1 MSNFTPSEP
10 IAVVGSGCRFPGGV
24 NGASKLWE
32 LLVEPQDLLQKVP
45 KERFDSGNFYHP
57 DGSHHGSSSTQSS
70 YFLSEDVTQF
80 DARFFGI
87 KPIEADAMDPQQ
99 RLLLETV
106 YESLEH
112 AGISIGQL
120 RGSSTAVYV
129 GLMCGDYEA
138 LLLRD
143 LDQVPQYHAT
153 GIARS
158 LISNRISYFFDWH
171 GPSMTIDTACSSS
184 LVAVHQAV
192 QVLRSGSSRVAIAA
206 GSNLI
211 LGPENY
217 ITESKL
223 NMLSPDGRSRMWD
236 AKANGYARGE
246 GIASVVLKTLSAALE
261 DGDEI
266 ECIIRETSVNQDG
279 QTNGITLPSATAQV
293 DLIRDTYERAGLDL
307 LDPAGRCQF
316 FEAHGTGTPAGDPL
330 EARAISTAF
339 FPKSRTGEYEQEL
352 LVGSIKTVIGHT
364 EGTSGLAGLLK
375 ASLAVQHGIV
385 PANLLFDEL
394 SSTVAP
400 FYGNLRIP
408 TQGTPW
414 PTLPKNVPRRVS
426 VNSFGFGGTNA
437 HAIIEN
443 HVPAH
448 PSKTGDAT
456 SAVIPFVFSG
466 SSEASLVT
474 LLDLY
479 ASFLRNTPTV
489 NPQDLAWSL
498 HARRTQLPFKLA
510 ISARDTDSLQK
521 KLQETIKASRTS
533 SGATVGVRTAGL
545 SSQGRRILGV
555 FTGQGAQWPGMGK
568 DLIELS
574 SFCRDFL
581 STLEES
587 LNHLPE
593 FERPSWSL
601 VGEMLAPEETS
612 RVREASISQ
621 PLCTAVQLLL
631 VELLRSA
638 GIWFTAVV
646 GHSSGEITAA
656 YAAGFISATDAIRI
670 AYFRGLHASKAQ
682 GANGEKGGMLAVGT
696 SMEDAHELCDLPD
709 FQGQIR
715 IAACNSSS
723 SVTLSGD
730 EETLDQVQVVLE
742 DERKFVRRLL
752 VDKAY
757 HSHHMEPCSAAY
769 LESIERCKITVHEE
783 VNNSCSWYSSVY
795 SGQLMQHSHELGGR
809 YWVENMVRP
818 VLFSQAIESAIS
830 AMETFDIAVEVGPHP
845 ALKGPAS
852 QTLVESGLQIPYT
865 GTLRRG
871 QNDIEGM
878 SDALGQL
885 WISVPEVTALQ
896 SYEECLQGKLTH
908 RFVKELPSYPWM
920 HDRSYWHESRISRAL
935 RTRKRVEHEL
945 LGRQSVHGTT
955 RQVQWRN
962 ILRAL
967 DIPWISEHQLQGQ
980 SVFPAAG
987 YIVLAVEA
995 ARTIT
1000 EGNPIR
1006 LIEVQDFII
1015 RQALT
1020 FATDSTEVETMF
1032 SLADIQRNEHQIDA
1046 SWEYHAAWG
1055 NNREDMVLLAEGR
1068 VTVTL
1073 GESRDAILPTKP
1085 GDVPNLNSLDS
1096 DRFYSTMADIGYG
1109 YSGPF
1114 RALSSLRRSLG
1125 AVRGH
1130 VANAQTGDHKGPYL
1144 VHPASLDAAFQSIIL
1159 AFCLPDDG
1167 RLWSLHVPRHMKRM
1181 RIDPHLFATQ
1191 SPINKQMEFA
1201 SALTDNED
1209 STIIGDVDLSFPGI
1223 ENVALQVEGLQ
1234 CVPFSPV
1241 TPADDTPM
1249 FTTVEW
1255 VDAAPNAEIVTFDGQ
1270 PTEEELDIAIIAE
1283 RLSLYYIRLWN
1294 EEIPAS
1300 HLARTEGPYKGMFNF
1315 GDTVLS
1321 RVRAG
1326 EHPYAKKE
1334 WLNDTPEIVSKVSA
1348 KYPNSLDLQMIHAT
1362 GQNFAAAI
1370 RSETTIL
1377 NHLKKD
1383 NLLDRYYEDG
1393 LAFPTYTKYL
1403 ARVVSQVAHA
1413 YPHLNILEIG
1423 AGTGGATKGI
1433 LKQISGKFD
1442 SYTFTD
1448 ISSGFFDTA
1457 KERFTSH
1464 ADKMVFKVLD
1474 IANDPIQQGYKPHT
1488 YDLVI
1493 ASFVLHATVN
1503 LEKTMNNARRLLKP
1517 GGYLLLLEMTN
1528 NDPIRTGA
1536 IFGTLPGWW
1545 LGMDD
1550 GRVLSPCITAAEW
1563 DSLLWQTGF
1572 AGIDTLTPDLDPLPF
1587 PCSLIAAQAV
1597 DDRVSFL
1604 RQPLATPASL
1614 LPTGL
1619 PMAELVIVGGQSTK
1633 ASRLVGELRMLLRHY
1648 CDKVTWVKDVSKI
1661 NNNTISS
1668 SSVVLSLTDFDGP
1681 VFKSLTPDGFEGLK
1695 TLFGEASR
1703 VLWITHNSRLE
1714 PWTNMLVGF
1723 GRTQLWENPRLTLQ
1737 LIDVPTLNE
1746 CNGQFL
1752 VENLLRFSVI
1762 SLWSENESNT
1772 DVFWSLE
1779 PELVFEGGKRLVPRA
1794 VLDQSRNDRYNA
1806 SRREIHNIV
1815 DLQEQP
1821 VVIGKSGIDSS
1832 NVLREAHL
1840 PTVCGT
1846 SHGITVNV
1854 THSTL
1859 LPFKINYMTYY
1870 LVLGSIYGTSRSVLG
1885 LATANGSASR
1895 VDEGLYLHCDVP
1907 RGKESSLL
1915 SVLESHLI
1923 AICILSSH
1931 DPGENLVVHEPT
1943 PMLAEVLSRYAT
1955 AGGKSVVYTS
1965 RSRQEDTSIRYI
1977 HNLLSTREITERL
1990 PKGPSLLINLTEG
2003 SSVFPSI
2010 PHDYRYEGLRSILQ
2024 KGILLPNPLLCQVS
2038 SVADILSVA
2047 VTESKDGA
2055 YTIEGLEVISPAD
2068 VWSRDPNHLRAAV
2081 DWTCTN
2087 SVSVTVDPIDTLIQ
2101 FDTDKTYW
2109 LCGLSGSLGVS
2120 LCQWMIRRGA
2130 RYIVLSSRRPKVS
2143 DEWLQSMKELGA
2155 TVRVIP
2161 CDVTSRID
2169 VEEVYNTIKNNLPS
2183 VAGVAQ
2189 GAMVLEDT
2197 TTREMTFE
2205 TFMKVVRPKVEGAI
2219 NLQAVLSNVDLDFF
2233 VFFSSTTGVIGNFG
2247 QSNYTAANEFL
2258 ASLAAQRHA
2267 AGLAASVIN
2276 VGPVLGVGYVARE
2289 ASQAVQ
2295 DDLRRSGFMFVSERD
2310 VHQQFAE
2317 GILSGRPGS
2326 RQCIEVTTGL
2336 RPVNGEATHKPIW
2349 FENPKFGHLVNR
2361 ESSSTVATDGTKSE
2375 LSVKGRL
2382 AKASGTEEARSIIL
2396 ERLVQKLETLLQLEV
2411 TESGGLEAVASL
2423 RTDEIGVDSL
2433 VAVEIRSWLLKN
2445 LQVNLPVLQI
2455 LSGITIGDIVSHTLQ
2470 HLPEE
2475 LIPNVSNTS
2484 SAEGTPTE
2492 PSEGQSHSTSESIP
2506 APETASAHA
2515 ESSSGASAITSP
2527 EPEAVAIMI
2536 KKPQIVREEPLSF
2549 SQSMFWFVKN
2559 YIHDPTTLNH
2569 TGVFHLSGDLR
2580 VHDVERAVAIVTQ
2593 RHESLRSSFYM
2604 NSSQDIVQGVMET
2617 SIIGLEKK
2625 SINQVSDLWEEFERL
2640 KTHVYRIEDGET
2652 MRVML
2657 LFNTLTRENYLMIG
2671 CHHISFDG
2679 VSQQVLMCDLEKAY
2693 NGQQLGPE
2701 PLQFPDYAKS
2711 QLHDQM
2717 SNKWAAQIAFWKH
2730 VFLECPPALPLLP
2743 LTELTTRPPMDDYNV
2758 HAVSVR
2764 LELPFCNSI
2773 RSVCRK
2779 YSSTPFQFYMAAFTA
2794 LLHRFTGSD
2803 TICLGIADANR
2814 NDNGA
2819 MESIGPFLNLLPLIF
2834 HTNAQQKFYELLR
2847 ETRSKAYL
2855 ALANGAVPFEV
2866 LLQELGVLRDATYSP
2881 LFQAFVD
2888 YRQGAR
2894 ERQAFGNC
2902 QMELLRFEPG
2912 KAAYD
2917 ISLDIID
2924 NPGGDCLITL
2934 YIRESLYSR
2943 HAAELLTNSYVE
2955 ILTAFSSQPE
2965 STLNQP
2971 RLFKEV
2977 DVESAIEIGTGPII
2991 PSSWSSTLAH
3001 RVWEIIGKF
3010 SGDLAVKDGRGTVF
3024 TYDDIGQRVMSIVA
3038 ALLDAGIDK
3047 GQPVAVYN
3055 EPTADTVCCLLAVLH
3070 IGAIYIP
3077 LDRSMPTSRL
3087 ATIVS
3092 NLDLKAI
3099 LVDKESV
3106 EDVSSFNPRAALLV
3120 IDTSQ
3125 ITSTNNTWHPI
3136 AASPDCVA
3144 AILHTSGST
3153 GVPKGIMLTH
3163 RNLLNEVEC
3172 SSRVYG
3178 FERETVL
3185 LHSSLGFD
3193 MSLTQIF
3200 TAVAYGGTLVIAPR
3214 QYRGDALALTQ
3225 LIINDNISFTGA
3237 TPSEYLS
3244 WLSHGDISRLRTC
3257 KWNIALAGGEQVT
3270 ESLLKRF
3277 NALNRPGL
3285 RLFNAYG
3292 PTEVTCSSNK
3302 MQVSYSP
3309 SDIMALSGNRTA
3321 AGPPKPNTT
3330 VYILDDDLQPL
3341 PVGMSGQIAV
3351 SGAGVSA
3358 GYINDDKL
3366 TREKFVVHPINS
3378 DGNTPT
3384 RMYLTGDVGRWR
3396 QDGTLVVEGRI
3407 DGDTQ
3412 IKLRGLRIDLQDIER
3427 AILDVSSDVLTK
3439 AAVSLRRAN
3448 DPEVEFLVA
3457 YVVFSNAYPEEKRDE
3472 YLSKIPSMLPLPQY
3486 MWPAAVVAMEEL
3498 PMNSSMKMDRRYIN
3512 ALPLSAANWPQ
3523 QPVGQGKLTATEQ
3536 KLHKTWKKVIPRDIA
3551 RQSISSDTDFFLV
3564 GGSSLLLLHLQARIR
3579 DDFGTT
3585 LPLIQLFQASTL
3597 RLMARK
3603 VEFNHSPMVLE
3614 HIDWERES
3622 DPSPDIQIQTS
3633 SVALSVTY
3641 PARVVVL
3648 TGATGYVG
3656 TALLRALQDDTNITT
3671 IYCIAVRG
3679 GKDRN
3684 LPQSSSSK
3692 VIIFDGDLTQ
3702 PKLGLSDAD
3711 ADRIFN
3717 TADAIIH
3724 NGADVSHLKS
3734 YRSLKAA
3741 NFEATSELIQLAL
3754 GRHIPFHFVSTAGV
3768 TFFSQRAVF
3777 GEESVSS
3784 YPPPA
3789 DGLDGYTSSKWA
3801 SERYLEKIHD
3811 CFGLPIRIYRPSSIS
3826 HEDATETLELMP
3838 NLLRLS
3844 RKLQAVPVSP
3854 QLRGSLNVVAL
3865 ETVVGGIMNELRL
3878 SPESKPQ
3885 LKYANLIGSS
3895 DIPFSELKEYIERET
3910 GVEAKVLP
3918 PAEWAKRAERL
3929 GLPAVVAAFFAN
3941 LENSDPVVF
3950 PRLTHGL

>member
-32 LLVEPQDLLQKVP
+32 LLVEPRDLLQEIP
-45 KERFDSGNFYHP
+45 KERFDSENFYHP

-70 YFLSEDVTQF
+70 YFLSDDITKF

-87 KPIEADAMDPQQ
+87 KAIEADAMDPQH

-120 RGSSTAVYV
+120 RGSNTAVYV
-129 GLMCGDYEA
+129 GLMCGDYET

-143 LDQVPQYHAT
+143 LDQIPQYHAT

-192 QVLRSGSSRVAIAA
+192 QVLRSGSSRVAVAA

-217 ITESKL
+217 ISESKL

-266 ECIIRETSVNQDG
+266 ECIIRETGVNQDG
-279 QTNGITLPSATAQV
+279 QTNGITLPSATAQI
-293 DLIRDTYERAGLDL
+293 DLIRDTYKRAGIDP
-307 LDPAGRCQF
+307 LDPGGRCQF

-330 EARAISTAF
+330 EARAVSTAF
-339 FPKSRTGEYEQEL
+339 FPHAQPGEHEQEL
-352 LVGSIKTVIGHT
+352 FVGSIKTVIGHT
-364 EGTSGLAGLLK
+364 EGTAGLAGLLK
-375 ASLAVQHGIV
+375 ASLAVQHGII

-394 SSTVAP
+394 SATVAP
-400 FYGNLRIP
+400 FYGNLRIA
-408 TQGTPW
+408 TQATPW
-414 PTLPKNVPRRVS
+414 PTLAKDVPRRAS

-443 HVPAH
+443 YVPPH
-448 PSKTGDAT
+448 SSKKADSS

-466 SSEASLVT
+466 SSEASL
-474 LLDLY
+474 LNILDFY
-479 ASFLRNTPTV
+479 TSFLQDTPTV
-489 NPQDLAWSL
+489 NLQDLSWSL
-498 HARRTQLPFKLA
+498 HARRTELPFKTA
-510 ISARDTDSLQK
+510 ISARDTDSLKK
-521 KLQETIKASRTS
+521 KLQETIKRGRASTE
-533 SGATVGVRTAGL
+533 ATVGVRTAGP
-545 SSQGRRILGV
+545 SSDGRRILGV

-568 DLIELS
+568 HLIELS
-574 SFCRDFL
+574 SFCRDFI
-581 STLEES
+581 STLENS
-587 LNHLPE
+587 LNDLPE
-593 FERPSWSL
+593 FERPNWSL
-601 VGEMLAPEETS
+601 VGEMLAPDESS
-612 RVREASISQ
+612 RVREAFISQ

-631 VELLRSA
+631 VQLLRSA
-638 GIWFTAVV
+638 GVWFTAVV

-682 GANGEKGGMLAVGT
+682 GANGEKGAMLAVGT
-696 SMEDAHELCDLPD
+696 SMEDAQELCDLPD
-709 FQGQIR
+709 FQGQIKV
-715 IAACNSSS
+715 AACNSSS
-723 SVTLSGD
+723 SVTLSGN
-730 EETLDQVQVVLE
+730 EETVAQVQAVLE
-742 DERKFVRRLL
+742 DEQKFVRRLV

-769 LESIERCKITVHEE
+769 LESMERCKITIHDQVE
-783 VNNSCSWYSSVY
+783 NSCSWYSSVY
-795 SGQLMQHSHELGGR
+795 PGQKMQPSTELGTS
-809 YWVENMVRP
+809 YWVDNMVRP

-830 AMETFDIAVEVGPHP
+830 VTEKFDIAVEVGPHA

-852 QTLVESGLQIPYT
+852 QTIVESGLQIPYT

-871 QNDIEGM
+871 QNDIEAM
-878 SDALGQL
+878 ADALGQL
-885 WISVPEVTALQ
+885 WISVPDVIDLK
-896 SYEECLQGKLTH
+896 SYEVRLRGELAPQL
-908 RFVKELPSYPWM
+908 VKGLPSYPWA
-920 HDRSYWHESRISRAL
+920 HDRSYWKESRISRVL

-955 RQVQWRN
+955 RQIQWRN
-962 ILRAL
+962 ILRAV
-967 DIPWISEHQLQGQ
+967 DVPWISEHQLQGQ

-987 YIVLAVEA
+987 FIVLAIEA
-995 ARTIT
+995 ARAIT
-1000 EGNPIR
+1000 EGKPIQ

-1020 FATDSTEVETMF
+1020 FATDNAEVEALF
-1032 SLADIQRNEHQIDA
+1032 SLIDVQQNEHQIDA

-1055 NNREDMVLLAEGR
+1055 NDREDMVLMAQGR
-1068 VTVTL
+1068 ITVTL
-1073 GESRDAILPTKP
+1073 GESHGAILPPKP
-1085 GDVPNLNSLDS
+1085 GDVPNLNVVDS

-1125 AVRGH
+1125 AARGN
-1130 VANAQTGDHKGPYL
+1130 VANAQTGEHKGPYL

-1159 AFCLPDDG
+1159 SFCLPDDG
-1167 RLWSLHVPRHMKRM
+1167 RLWSLHVPLRM
-1181 RIDPHLFATQ
+1181 DRLRIDPLLFAIQ
-1191 SPINKQMEFA
+1191 SPNNPQIEFA
-1201 SALTDNED
+1201 SAITDNED
-1209 STIIGDVDLSFPGI
+1209 STIIGDVDLSFAGT
-1223 ENVALQVEGLQ
+1223 ENVALQVEGLR

-1249 FTTVEW
+1249 FTTIEW
-1255 VDAAPNAEIVTFDGQ
+1255 VGANPNAEIVTFDGQ
-1270 PTEEELDIAIIAE
+1270 PTEGELEIAKIAE

-1294 EEIPAS
+1294 EEIPVT
-1300 HLARTEGPYKGMFNF
+1300 HPARTEGPYKGMFNF
-1315 GDTVLS
+1315 GTTVLS

-1334 WLNDTPEIVSKVSA
+1334 WLNDTLEVVSTLSA
-1348 KYPNSLDLQMIHAT
+1348 KYSDSLDLQMIHAT

-1370 RSETTIL
+1370 RGETTIL

-1383 NLLDRYYEDG
+1383 NLLDRYYEEG

-1403 ARVVSQVAHA
+1403 ARVVAQVAHA

-1433 LKQISGKFD
+1433 LKQIAGKFD

-1457 KERFTSH
+1457 KERFTGH
-1464 ADKMVFKVLD
+1464 AEKMVFKVLD
-1474 IANDPIQQGYKPHT
+1474 IETDPIQQGYKAQT
-1488 YDLVI
+1488 YDLVV

-1517 GGYLLLLEMTN
+1517 GGYLLLLEMTS

-1545 LGMDD
+1545 LGMGD
-1550 GRVLSPCITAAEW
+1550 GRILSPCITAAEW

-1587 PCSLIAAQAV
+1587 PCSLIVAQAV

-1604 RQPLATPASL
+1604 RQPLATPAAL
-1614 LPTGL
+1614 LPAGL
-1619 PMAELVIVGGQSTK
+1619 PIPELIVVGGQSTK

-1648 CDKVTWVKDVSKI
+1648 CDKVTWFKDVSNI
-1661 NNNTISS
+1661 NSNSISP
-1668 SSVVLSLTDFDGP
+1668 SSVVLSVTDFDGP
-1681 VFKSLTPDGFEGLK
+1681 VFKSLTPETFEGLK
-1695 TLFGEASR
+1695 ALFGEAGR
-1703 VLWITHNSRLE
+1703 VLWITNNSRFE

-1737 LIDVPTLNE
+1737 LIDVPTLKE
-1746 CNGQFL
+1746 CTSQFL
-1752 VENLLRFSVI
+1752 VENLLRFAVI
-1762 SLWSENESNT
+1762 SLWSEMESNT
-1772 DVFWSLE
+1772 DVFWPLE
-1779 PELVFEGGKRLVPRA
+1779 PEVVFENGTKLVPRA

-1815 DLQEQP
+1815 DVRKQP
-1821 VVIGKSGIDSS
+1821 VIIGKSGIDSS

-1840 PTVCGT
+1840 PTSREAT
-1846 SHGITVNV
+1846 EEITVEV

-1859 LPFKINYMTYY
+1859 RPFKINYTTYH
-1870 LVLGSIYGTSRSVLG
+1870 LVLGSTSDTSRSVVG
-1885 LATANGSASR
+1885 LATINGSTSR
-1895 VDEGLYLHCDVP
+1895 LEEGLYLPCDIP
-1907 RGKESSLL
+1907 AGSESTLL
-1915 SVLESHLI
+1915 SILESHLI
-1923 AICILSSH
+1923 ALSVLSSQI
-1931 DPGENLVVHEPT
+1931 PGENLVVHEAT

-1965 RSRQEDTSIRYI
+1965 RSRQEHPDIRFI

-2003 SSVFPSI
+2003 SPLFPSM
-2010 PHDYRYEGLRSILQ
+2010 PQNYRYEDLPSIIQ
-2024 KGILLPNPLLCQVS
+2024 KGIFLPNLLLSQVVS
-2038 SVADILSVA
+2038 IRDILSA
-2047 VTESKDGA
+2047 AITESKDGA
-2055 YTIEGLEVISPAD
+2055 YTTEGLEVISPAD
-2068 VWSRDPNHLRAAV
+2068 VRLRNPNQLSAV
-2081 DWTCTN
+2081 IDWTCTN
-2087 SVSVTVDPIDTLIQ
+2087 TVAVTVDPIDTLIQ
-2101 FDTDKTYW
+2101 FDADKTYW

-2120 LCQWMIRRGA
+2120 LCDWMIRRGA
-2130 RYIVLSSRRPKVS
+2130 KYIVLSSRRPQIS
-2143 DEWLQSMKELGA
+2143 DEWLQSTKELGA
-2155 TVRVIP
+2155 TVKVIH
-2161 CDVTSRID
+2161 CDVTSRMD
-2169 VEEVYNTIKNNLPS
+2169 VEGVYNTIKDSLPPI
-2183 VAGVAQ
+2183 AGVTQ

-2197 TTREMTFE
+2197 TTREMSFE

-2233 VFFSSTTGVIGNFG
+2233 VCFSSTTGVIGNFG

-2258 ASLAAQRHA
+2258 ASLAAQRHE

-2276 VGPVLGVGYVARE
+2276 IGPVLGVGYVARE

-2317 GILSGRPGS
+2317 AVLSGRAGS
-2326 RQCIEVTTGL
+2326 GECVEVTTGL

-2349 FENPKFGHLVNR
+2349 FDNPKFGHLVTQ
-2361 ESSSTVATDGTKSE
+2361 ESSSTVTTDGTKSE

-2382 AKASGTEEARSIIL
+2382 AKAVGIEEARSIIL
-2396 ERLVQKLETLLQLEV
+2396 ESLVQKLETLLQLEV
-2411 TESGGLEAVASL
+2411 TESEGVEAVASL
-2423 RTDEIGVDSL
+2423 RTNEIGVDSL

-2445 LQVNLPVLQI
+2445 LQVNVPVLKI
-2455 LSGITIGDIVSHTLQ
+2455 LSGIAIGDIVSHTLQ
-2470 HLPEE
+2470 ELPAE
-2475 LIPNVSNTS
+2475 LVPGVMNSSPAESTPGEASDTQGYSTPESNPA
-2484 SAEGTPTE
+2484 AETP
-2492 PSEGQSHSTSESIP
+2492 SVR
-2506 APETASAHA
+2506 A
-2515 ESSSGASAITSP
+2515 ESSSVSSAITSP
-2527 EPEAVAIMI
+2527 EPELAAII
-2536 KKPQIVREEPLSF
+2536 VNKPQIVREEPLSF

-2593 RHESLRSSFYM
+2593 RHESLRACFYT

-2625 SINQVSDLWEEFERL
+2625 RINQVSDMWEEFERL
-2640 KTHVYRIEDGET
+2640 KAHVYQIEDGET
-2652 MRVML
+2652 MRLLL
-2657 LFNTLTRENYLMIG
+2657 LFNPATKDNYLIIG

-2679 VSQQVLMCDLEKAY
+2679 VSQQVLMLDLEKAY
-2693 NGQQLGPE
+2693 NGQRLGPE
-2701 PLQFPDYAKS
+2701 PLQFPNYAKS
-2711 QLHDQM
+2711 QLQDQD
-2717 SNKWAAQIAFWKH
+2717 SNKWSDQIAFWKQA
-2730 VFLECPPALPLLP
+2730 FPESPPVLPLLP
-2743 LTELTTRPPMDDYNV
+2743 LTEITTRPPMDNYNV

-2764 LELPFCNSI
+2764 LDLSFCKTI
-2773 RSVCRK
+2773 QSVCRK
-2779 YSSTPFQFYMAAFTA
+2779 YSSTPFHFYMSAFTV
-2794 LLHRFTGSD
+2794 LLHRYAGSD
-2803 TICLGIADANR
+2803 SICLGIADANR
-2814 NDNGA
+2814 NDPGA

-2834 HTNAQQKFYELLR
+2834 HLKPQQKFYQLLKD
-2847 ETRSKAYL
+2847 TRSKAYS
-2855 ALANGAVPFEV
+2855 ALANGAVPFEIV
-2866 LLQELGVLRDATYSP
+2866 LRELSVLRDATYSP

-2894 ERQAFGNC
+2894 EKQTFGNC

-2924 NPGGDCLITL
+2924 NPGGDCLLTL
-2934 YIRESLYSR
+2934 YIREDLYSH
-2943 HAAELLTNSYVE
+2943 HAAEVLTNSYVE
-2955 ILTAFSSQPE
+2955 LLKAFANQPDA
-2965 STLNQP
+2965 SLNQP
-2971 RLFKEV
+2971 KLFNEV
-2977 DVESAIEIGTGPII
+2977 NIARAIEIGTGPTI
-2991 PSSWSSTLAH
+2991 PSNWSSTLPH
-3001 RVWEIIGKF
+3001 RVWEIIENSPGEI
-3010 SGDLAVKDGRGTVF
+3010 SMKDGQDKVL
-3024 TYDDIGQRVMSIVA
+3024 TYDDMGKRVISIVA
-3038 ALLDAGIDK
+3038 ALLAAGIDS
-3047 GQPVAVYN
+3047 GQQVAVYH
-3055 EPTADTVCCLLAVLH
+3055 EPTVDTVCCLLAVIH
-3070 IGAIYIP
+3070 IGAIYVP
-3077 LDRSMPTSRL
+3077 LDRSIPTSRL
-3087 ATIVS
+3087 AAIVS

-3099 LVDKESV
+3099 MVDSKSF
-3106 EDVSSFNPRAALLV
+3106 EDVSSFNTHDVLV
-3120 IDTSQ
+3120 VNTSQ
-3125 ITSTNNTWHPI
+3125 VTSAKSTWFPI
-3136 AASPDCVA
+3136 AASPDSVA

-3172 SSRVYG
+3172 SSQVYG

-3193 MSLTQIF
+3193 MSLTQVF

-3214 QYRGDALALTQ
+3214 EYRGDALALTQ
-3225 LIINDNISFTGA
+3225 LLIDENISFTGA

-3244 WLSHGDISRLRTC
+3244 WLSHGNISRLRTS

-3270 ESLLKRF
+3270 ESLLKQF
-3277 NALNRPGL
+3277 GALNRPDL
-3285 RLFNAYG
+3285 RFFNAYG
-3292 PTEVTCSSNK
+3292 PSEVTCSSNK
-3302 MQVSYSP
+3302 MRVLYSP
-3309 SDIMALSGNRTA
+3309 SDIAGLSGSRIA
-3321 AGPPKPNTT
+3321 AGPPKPNST

-3358 GYINDDKL
+3358 GYLNDDKL
-3366 TREKFVVHPINS
+3366 TREKFVLNTINS
-3378 DGNTPT
+3378 DGNPLS

-3396 QDGTLVVEGRI
+3396 QDGTLLVEGRI
-3407 DGDTQ
+3407 SGDTQ
-3412 IKLRGLRIDLQDIER
+3412 IKLRGLRIDLQDIEQ
-3427 AILDVSSDVLTK
+3427 AILDVSTGVLTN
-3439 AAVSLRRAN
+3439 AAVSLRKA
-3448 DPEVEFLVA
+3448 DDSEVDFLVA
-3457 YVVFSNAYPEEKRDE
+3457 YVVFSNAFPDEKRDE
-3472 YLSKIPSMLPLPQY
+3472 FLSKLPLMLPLPQY
-3486 MWPAAVVAMEEL
+3486 MWPAAVIAMEKL
-3498 PMNSSMKMDRRYIN
+3498 PMNSSMKMDRRSLNTI
-3512 ALPLSAANWPQ
+3512 PLSANNWPHQ
-3523 QPVGQGKLTATEQ
+3523 AVDQGKLTATER
-3536 KLHKTWKKVIPRDIA
+3536 KLHETWKKVIPKDIT
-3551 RQSISSDTDFFLV
+3551 RQTISSDTDFFLV
-3564 GGSSLLLLHLQARIR
+3564 GGSSLLLLHLQARIG
-3579 DDFGTT
+3579 DDFGTI

-3597 RLMARK
+3597 RLMAAK
-3603 VEFNHSPMVLE
+3603 IDFNHSLKVLE
-3614 HIDWERES
+3614 NIDWERES
-3622 DPSPDIQIQTS
+3622 DPNPDILTQFS
-3633 SVALSVTY
+3633 SANSSVTY
-3641 PARVVVL
+3641 PAKAVVL

-3656 TALLRALQDDTNITT
+3656 TGLLQALQDDTNITT

-3684 LPQSSSSK
+3684 LAKIYSK
-3692 VIIFDGDLTQ
+3692 VIVFEGDLTH
-3702 PKLGLSDAD
+3702 PKLGLSDAE
-3711 ADRIFN
+3711 AETIFS

-3741 NFEATSELIQLAL
+3741 NFEATSKLVELAL

-3784 YPPPA
+3784 YLPPT

-3811 CFGLPIRIYRPSSIS
+3811 RSGLPITIYRPSSIS
-3826 HEDATETLELMP
+3826 HENATETLELMP

-3844 RKLQAVPVSP
+3844 RMLQAVPVSP
-3854 QLRGSLNVVAL
+3854 QLRGTLNVVSL
-3865 ETVVGGIMNELRL
+3865 ETVVEGIMGGLHL
-3878 SPESKPQ
+3878 TLLASKSQ
-3885 LKYANLIGSS
+3885 LKYTNLIGDS
-3895 DIPFSELKEYIERET
+3895 DIPFSDLKEYIEKET
-3910 GVEAKVLP
+3910 GVVAQVLS
-3918 PAEWAKRAERL
+3918 PAEWAKKAEKL
-3929 GLPAVVAAFFAN
+3929 GLPAVVGAFFAN

>member
-1 MSNFTPSEP
+1 MPNFRPSEP

-32 LLVEPQDLLQKVP
+32 LLVEPKDLLQEVP
-45 KERFDSGNFYHP
+45 KERFDSENFYHP
-57 DGSHHGSSSTQSS
+57 NGSHHGSSSTQSS
-70 YFLSEDVTQF
+70 YFLSEDITKF

-87 KPIEADAMDPQQ
+87 RASEADAMDPQQ

-120 RGSSTAVYV
+120 RGSNTAVYV
-129 GLMCGDYEA
+129 GLMCGDYET

-143 LDQVPQYHAT
+143 LDQIPQYHAT

-192 QVLRSGSSRVAIAA
+192 QVLRSGSSRVAVAA

-217 ITESKL
+217 ISESNL

-266 ECIIRETSVNQDG
+266 ECIIRETGVNQDG
-279 QTNGITLPSATAQV
+279 QTNGITLPSAIAQV
-293 DLIRDTYERAGLDL
+293 DLIRNTYERAGLDP

-330 EARAISTAF
+330 EAQAISTAF
-339 FPKSRTGEYEQEL
+339 FPKAQSGDVQQEL

-364 EGTSGLAGLLK
+364 EGTAGLAGLLK

-394 SSTVAP
+394 SATVAP

-408 TQGTPW
+408 TQGTSW
-414 PTLPKNVPRRVS
+414 PTLAKNVPRRAS
-426 VNSFGFGGTNA
+426 VNSFGFGGTNS

-443 HVPAH
+443 YVPAAH
-448 PSKTGDAT
+448 SVQKADPRSVVT
-456 SAVIPFVFSG
+456 PFVFSG
-466 SSEASLVT
+466 SSEASLMT

-479 ASFLRNTPTV
+479 ASFLQGNPTF
-489 NPQDLAWSL
+489 NPQDLSWSL
-498 HARRTQLPFKLA
+498 HARRTELPFKTA
-510 ISARDTDSLQK
+510 ISARDTDSLQRA
-521 KLQETIKASRTS
+521 LQEKIKASRANS
-533 SGATVGVRTAGL
+533 EATVGVRTAGL
-545 SSQGRRILGV
+545 SSDGRRILGV

-568 DLIELS
+568 HLINLS
-574 SFCRDFL
+574 IFCRDFI
-581 STLEES
+581 STLEKS
-587 LNHLPE
+587 LNDLPD

-601 VGEMLAPEETS
+601 VGEMLAPDETS
-612 RVREASISQ
+612 RVREAFISQ

-638 GIWFTAVV
+638 GVRFTAVV

-670 AYFRGLHASKAQ
+670 AYFRGLHALNAQ
-682 GANGEKGGMLAVGT
+682 GANGEKGAMLAAGT
-696 SMEDAHELCDLPD
+696 SMEDAQELCDFPE
-709 FQGQIR
+709 FQGR
-715 IAACNSSS
+715 IKVAACNSSS
-723 SVTLSGD
+723 SITLSGD
-730 EETLDQVQVVLE
+730 EETVKQVQVVLE
-742 DERKFVRRLL
+742 DEQKFVRRLV

-757 HSHHMEPCSAAY
+757 HSHHMESCSAAY
-769 LESIERCKITVHEE
+769 LESIERCKITVHDQ
-783 VNNSCSWYSSVY
+783 VDGSCSWYSSVY
-795 SGQLMQHSHELGGR
+795 FGRRMQPRAELGTH

-830 AMETFDIAVEVGPHP
+830 ATERFDVAVEVGPHP

-871 QNDIEGM
+871 QNDIEAM
-878 SDALGQL
+878 ADALGQL
-885 WISVPEVTALQ
+885 WISVPEVTELQ
-896 SYEECLQGKLTH
+896 SYEIRLRGEITH
-908 RFVKELPSYPWM
+908 RLVKGLPSYPWM

-935 RTRKRVEHEL
+935 RTRKRAEHEL

-955 RQVQWRN
+955 RQLQWRN
-962 ILRAL
+962 ILRAV
-967 DIPWISEHQLQGQ
+967 DIPWISEHRLQGQ

-987 YIVLAVEA
+987 YIVLAIEA
-995 ARTIT
+995 ARTIA
-1000 EGNPIR
+1000 EGNPIQ

-1020 FATDSTEVETMF
+1020 FATDTTEVETLF
-1032 SLADIQRNEHQIDA
+1032 SLVDVQRSERQIEA

-1055 NNREDMVLLAEGR
+1055 NDREDMVLLAQGR
-1068 VTVTL
+1068 VTATL
-1073 GESRDAILPTKP
+1073 GESQGPILPQKP
-1085 GDVPNLNSLDS
+1085 IDVPNLSSLDS

-1114 RALSSLRRSLG
+1114 RALSSLRRCLG
-1125 AVRGH
+1125 AARGH
-1130 VANAQTGDHKGPYL
+1130 VANAQTKEFKGPYL

-1159 AFCLPDDG
+1159 SFCLPDDG
-1167 RLWSLHVPRHMKRM
+1167 RLWSLHVPLRMKRL
-1181 RIDPHLFATQ
+1181 RIDPLLFTTQ
-1191 SPINKQMEFA
+1191 SPNNPQMEFA
-1201 SALTDNED
+1201 SGLTDNED
-1209 STIIGDVDLSFPGI
+1209 STIIGDVDLSFPGT
-1223 ENVALQVEGLQ
+1223 EEVALQVEGLQ

-1241 TPADDTPM
+1241 TPADDTPI

-1255 VDAAPNAEIVTFDGQ
+1255 VEADPNAEIVTFDGQ
-1270 PTEEELDIAIIAE
+1270 PTEKELNIATISE

-1294 EEIPAS
+1294 EEIPVN
-1300 HLARTEGPYKGMFNF
+1300 HPARTEGPYKGMFNF
-1315 GDTVLS
+1315 GNTVLS

-1334 WLNDTPEIVSKVSA
+1334 WLDDTQEVISKFSA
-1348 KYPNSLDLQMIHAT
+1348 KYPDSLDLQMIHAT

-1370 RSETTIL
+1370 RGETTIL
-1377 NHLKKD
+1377 NHLKRD
-1383 NLLDRYYEDG
+1383 NLLDRYYEEG

-1433 LKQISGKFD
+1433 LKQIAGNFD

-1457 KERFTSH
+1457 KERFTGH

-1474 IANDPIQQGYKPHT
+1474 IENDPTQQGYKAQT

-1604 RQPLATPASL
+1604 RQPLATPAAL
-1614 LPTGL
+1614 LPAGF
-1619 PMAELVIVGGQSTK
+1619 PIPELVILGGQSTK

-1648 CDKVTWVKDVSKI
+1648 CDKVTWIKDVSKI
-1661 NNNTISS
+1661 DNNSISP
-1668 SSVVLSLTDFDGP
+1668 SSVVLSLTDLDSP
-1681 VFKSLTPDGFEGLK
+1681 VFKSLTPEGFEGLK
-1695 TLFGEASR
+1695 TLFGEAGR

-1723 GRTQLWENPRLTLQ
+1723 GRTQLCENPRLTLQ
-1737 LIDVPTLNE
+1737 LIDFPTLNE
-1746 CNGQFL
+1746 CSSQLL
-1752 VENLLRFSVI
+1752 VENLLRFAVT
-1762 SLWSENESNT
+1762 SLWSETESNT
-1772 DVFWSLE
+1772 DVFWPLE
-1779 PELVFEGGKRLVPRA
+1779 PELVFESGKKLVPRM
-1794 VLDQSRNDRYNA
+1794 VLDQRRNDRYNA
-1806 SRREIHNIV
+1806 SRRRIHNMV
-1815 DLQEQP
+1815 DLRKQS
-1821 VVIGKSGIDSS
+1821 VFIGKSGIDSS

-1840 PTVCGT
+1840 PTIQGATEGV
-1846 SHGITVNV
+1846 TVNV

-1859 LPFKINYMTYY
+1859 RPFRINYTTYY
-1870 LVLGSIYGTSRSVLG
+1870 IVLGSVSGTSRSVVG
-1885 LATANGSASR
+1885 LATVNGSTSR
-1895 VDEGLYLHCDVP
+1895 VDEGLYIPCDIP
-1907 RGKESSLL
+1907 TGNESTLL
-1915 SVLESHLI
+1915 SALESQLI
-1923 AICILSSH
+1923 ATSILSSQ
-1931 DPGENLVVHEPT
+1931 DPAENLVVHEPT
-1943 PMLAEVLSRYAT
+1943 PMLAAVLSRYAT
-1955 AGGKSVVYTS
+1955 ASGKSVVFTS
-1965 RSRQEDTSIRYI
+1965 RTHQEDPAIRFI
-1977 HNLLSTREITERL
+1977 HPLSSTREITERL
-1990 PKGPSLLINLTEG
+1990 PKDRSLLINLTEP

-2010 PHDYRYEGLRSILQ
+2010 PHNYRHEDLRSVLQ
-2024 KGILLPNPLLCQVS
+2024 KGILLPNPLLSQVANVS
-2038 SVADILSVA
+2038 DILSA
-2047 VTESKDGA
+2047 AIKGFKDGA
-2055 YTIEGLEVISPAD
+2055 YTTEGLEVIPPAD
-2068 VWSRDPNHLRAAV
+2068 VPSRNPNHLAAV
-2081 DWTCTN
+2081 IDWTCSNTVPVN
-2087 SVSVTVDPIDTLIQ
+2087 VDPIDTFIH

-2120 LCQWMIRRGA
+2120 LCQWMIRHGA
-2130 RYIVLSSRRPKVS
+2130 KYIVLSSRRPQIS
-2143 DEWLQSMKELGA
+2143 DEWLQSTKELGA
-2155 TVRVIP
+2155 TVKVIP

-2169 VEEVYNTIKNNLPS
+2169 VEGVYNTIKNSLPPI
-2183 VAGVAQ
+2183 AGVTQ

-2197 TTREMTFE
+2197 TTSEMSFE
-2205 TFMKVVRPKVEGAI
+2205 VFMKVVRPKVEGAI
-2219 NLQAVLSNVDLDFF
+2219 NLQAVLSNVNLDFF

-2258 ASLAAQRHA
+2258 ASLAAQRQA

-2276 VGPVLGVGYVARE
+2276 IGPVLGVGYVARE

-2310 VHQQFAE
+2310 FHQQFAE
-2317 GILSGRPGS
+2317 GVLSGRAGS
-2326 RQCIEVTTGL
+2326 GQCIEVTTGL
-2336 RPVNGEATHKPIW
+2336 RPVNAEATHKPTW
-2349 FENPKFGHLVNR
+2349 FENPKFGHLVIR
-2361 ESSSTVATDGTKSE
+2361 ESSSTLATDGAKSE

-2396 ERLVQKLETLLQLEV
+2396 ESLVQKLETLLQLEV
-2411 TESGGLEAVASL
+2411 TESGGVQAVASL
-2423 RTDEIGVDSL
+2423 RTNEIGVDSL

-2445 LQVNLPVLQI
+2445 FQVNVPVLQI
-2455 LSGITIGDIVSHTLQ
+2455 LSGIAIGDIVNHTLQ
-2470 HLPEE
+2470 ELPVE
-2475 LIPNVSNTS
+2475 LIPNMTNSS
-2484 SAEGTPTE
+2484 SAESTPGET
-2492 PSEGQSHSTSESIP
+2492 SDGQSDSTPDSTP
-2506 APETASAHA
+2506 APDTASERA

-2527 EPEAVAIMI
+2527 EPEPAATMI
-2536 KKPQIVREEPLSF
+2536 RKPQIVREEPLSF
-2549 SQSMFWFVKN
+2549 SQSMFWFVKKF
-2559 YIHDPTTLNH
+2559 ILDPTTLNH

-2580 VHDVERAVAIVTQ
+2580 VHDLERAVSIVTQ
-2593 RHESLRSSFYM
+2593 RHESLRCCFYT
-2604 NSSQDIVQGVMET
+2604 NSSQEIVQGIMET
-2617 SIIGLEKK
+2617 SVIGLEKK
-2625 SINQVSDLWEEFERL
+2625 SINQVSDLWDEVESLKAHIYRL
-2640 KTHVYRIEDGET
+2640 EDGET
-2652 MRVML
+2652 LRVL
-2657 LFNTLTRENYLMIG
+2657 LLSNPFTGDKYLILG

-2693 NGQQLGPE
+2693 NGQNLGPE

-2711 QLHDQM
+2711 QRQDQS
-2717 SNKWAAQIAFWKH
+2717 SNKWVTQLAFWKQI
-2730 VFLECPPALPLLP
+2730 FPESPPALPLLP
-2743 LTELTTRPPMDDYNV
+2743 LTEITTRPPIDNYDV

-2764 LELPFCNSI
+2764 LDLSLCKTI
-2773 RSVCRK
+2773 QSVCRK
-2779 YSSTPFQFYMAAFTA
+2779 YSSTPFHFYMATFTA
-2794 LLHRFTGSD
+2794 LLHRYAGSD
-2803 TICLGIADANR
+2803 TICIGIADANR
-2814 NDNGA
+2814 NDPGA

-2834 HTNAQQKFYELLR
+2834 HPSAQQKFYELLR

-2855 ALANGAVPFEV
+2855 ALANGSVPFEIV
-2866 LLQELGVLRDATYSP
+2866 LQELGVPRGVTYSP

-2894 ERQAFGNC
+2894 EKQAFGNC

-2924 NPGGDCLITL
+2924 NPGGDCLLTF
-2934 YIRESLYSR
+2934 YIRENLYSR
-2943 HAAELLTNSYVE
+2943 HAAEVLTNSYVE
-2955 ILTAFSSQPE
+2955 ILAVFASQPDA
-2965 STLNQP
+2965 TLNQP
-2971 RLFKEV
+2971 KLFKKV
-2977 DVESAIEIGTGPII
+2977 DIERAIEIGSGPVI
-2991 PSSWSSTLAH
+2991 PSNWSSTLAH
-3001 RVWEIIGKF
+3001 RVWEVVGEYPE
-3010 SGDLAVKDGRGTVF
+3010 DLSMKDGNGTVL
-3024 TYDDIGQRVMSIVA
+3024 TYGDMGQRVMSIIAV
-3038 ALLDAGIDK
+3038 LLGAGIHK
-3047 GQPVAVYN
+3047 GQLVSVYH
-3055 EPTADTVCCLLAVLH
+3055 EPTVDTMCCLLAVLH
-3070 IGAIYIP
+3070 IGAVYVP
-3077 LDRSMPTSRL
+3077 LDRSMHTSRL
-3087 ATIVS
+3087 AAMVS

-3099 LVDKESV
+3099 LVDEESI
-3106 EDVSSFNPRAALLV
+3106 EDVSSFNTHDVLV

-3125 ITSTNNTWHPI
+3125 ITSTNNTWFPI
-3136 AASPDCVA
+3136 AASPDSVA

-3153 GVPKGIMLTH
+3153 GVPKGIMLMH

-3172 SSRVYG
+3172 SSQVYG
-3178 FERETVL
+3178 FEREIVL
-3185 LHSSLGFD
+3185 LQSSLGFD
-3193 MSLTQIF
+3193 MSLTQAF

-3214 QYRGDALALTQ
+3214 RYRGDAVALTQ
-3225 LIINDNISFTGA
+3225 LILDEGISFTGA

-3244 WLSHGDISRLRTC
+3244 WLSHGDISCLRAS
-3257 KWNIALAGGEQVT
+3257 KWKIALAGGEQIT
-3270 ESLLKRF
+3270 GSLLKRF
-3277 NALNRPGL
+3277 SALNRPDL
-3285 RLFNAYG
+3285 QLFNAYG
-3292 PTEVTCSSNK
+3292 PTEITCSSNK
-3302 MQVSYSP
+3302 MHVSYSP
-3309 SDIMALSGNRTA
+3309 RDIMELSGNRIA
-3321 AGPPKPNTT
+3321 AGPPKPNSA

-3341 PVGMSGQIAV
+3341 PLGMSGQIAV

-3358 GYINDDKL
+3358 GYINDDNL
-3366 TREKFVVHPINS
+3366 TSEKFVVNPINS
-3378 DGNTPT
+3378 DGNSSSH
-3384 RMYLTGDVGRWR
+3384 MYLTGDVGRWR
-3396 QDGTLVVEGRI
+3396 EDGTLVVEGRI
-3407 DGDTQ
+3407 AGDTQ
-3412 IKLRGLRIDLQDIER
+3412 IKLRGLRIDLQDVER
-3427 AILDVSSDVLTK
+3427 AILDVSSGILTN

-3448 DPEVEFLVA
+3448 DSEVDFLVA
-3457 YVVFSNAYPEEKRDE
+3457 YVVFSNAFTDEKRHE
-3472 YLSKIPSMLPLPQY
+3472 YLSKLPSMLLLPQY
-3486 MWPAAVVAMEEL
+3486 MWPAAVIAMERL
-3498 PMNSSMKMDRRYIN
+3498 PMNSSMKMDRRHLST
-3512 ALPLSAANWPQ
+3512 LPLSASHCPQ
-3523 QPVGQGKLTATEQ
+3523 RPMSQGKLTATEQ
-3536 KLHKTWKKVIPRDIA
+3536 KLQQTWKKVIPRDISP
-3551 RQSISSDTDFFLV
+3551 RSISRDTDFFLV

-3597 RLMARK
+3597 RLMAAKMESNLTSK
-3603 VEFNHSPMVLE
+3603 VRE
-3614 HIDWERES
+3614 HIDWEHES
-3622 DPSPDIQIQTS
+3622 DPNPDIQAQAPS
-3633 SVALSVTY
+3633 AARSVTY

-3656 TALLRALQDDTNITT
+3656 TGLLQALQNDISITT

-3684 LPQSSSSK
+3684 LPRDSSK
-3692 VIIFDGDLTQ
+3692 VVIFDGDLTE
-3702 PKLGLSDAD
+3702 PNLGLSEAD
-3711 ADRIFN
+3711 ADNIFN

-3734 YRSLKAA
+3734 YRSLKPA
-3741 NFEATSELIQLAL
+3741 NFEATSKLIQLAL

-3784 YPPPA
+3784 YLPPT

-3811 CFGLPIRIYRPSSIS
+3811 RFGLPITIYRPSSIS

-3844 RKLQAVPVSP
+3844 RMLQAVPVSP
-3854 QLRGSLNVVAL
+3854 QLRGSLNIVAL
-3865 ETVVGGIMNELRL
+3865 DTVVDGIMNGVHF
-3878 SPESKPQ
+3878 SPSTSEPQ
-3885 LKYANLIGSS
+3885 LKYTNLTGGS

-3910 GVEAKVLP
+3910 GVEAQVLP
-3918 PAEWAKRAERL
+3918 PCRM
-3929 GLPAVVAAFFAN
+3929 G
-3941 LENSDPVVF
+3941 
-3950 PRLTHGL
+3950 